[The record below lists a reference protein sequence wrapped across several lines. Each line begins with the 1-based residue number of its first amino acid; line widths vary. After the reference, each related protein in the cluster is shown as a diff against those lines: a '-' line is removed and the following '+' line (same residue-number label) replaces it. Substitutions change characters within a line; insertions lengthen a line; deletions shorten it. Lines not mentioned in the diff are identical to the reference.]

1 MRIGGG
7 VFRRCAGAALLAGLF
22 LAAITACGQTPRVI
36 QSTENYSE
44 NEAPATDPSALSPQ
58 RTADVGFD
66 TDSAAPPDT
75 FASEEASCLSD
86 SGHAELPSAPAPA
99 APVEQSE
106 PYTPIKPHER
116 LVWVVKT
123 TLWPQHLMFGAIRTG
138 IATAQDAPPEDGP
151 HWGGFAERFGIRL
164 TGVATS
170 KVMEASV
177 GSLWGE
183 DPRYFRV
190 PEESFGA
197 RVKNV
202 IRMTFLARRSDGRIA
217 PAYARYIAFSGS
229 NFLSNTWR
237 PDSDADT
244 GDAVRRTFEA
254 FAGHMAGN
262 AWNEFWP
269 DAKRCIFHRCKQP

>member
-7 VFRRCAGAALLAGLF
+7 VWKRRAGAALLAALF
-22 LAAITACGQTPRVI
+22 IAAITTRGQTIAADP
-36 QSTENYSE
+36 S
-44 NEAPATDPSALSPQ
+44 DPSAN
-58 RTADVGFD
+58 
-66 TDSAAPPDT
+66 T
-75 FASEEASCLSD
+75 FTNATELIPSGD
-86 SGHAELPSAPAPA
+86 SGDAELPDAPAPA
-99 APVEQSE
+99 PPVVLSE
-106 PYTPIKPHER
+106 PYTPITPHER

-123 TLWPQHLMFGAIRTG
+123 TLSPQSLTFGVIRTG
-138 IATAQDAPPEDGP
+138 ISTAQDEPPEDGP

-170 KVMEASV
+170 KVMEASL

-190 PEESFGA
+190 PELSFGA

-202 IRMTFLARRSDGRIA
+202 IKMTFLARRADGKIA

-229 NFLSNTWR
+229 NFLSNEWR
-237 PDSDADT
+237 PNSQADT
-244 GDAVRRTFEA
+244 DDAIRRTFEA

-262 AWNEFWP
+262 AWDEFWP

>member
-7 VFRRCAGAALLAGLF
+7 VLGRGVGAALLAGLF
-22 LAAITACGQTPRVI
+22 IAAAVAHGQTLATI
-36 QSTENYSE
+36 QTAENLE
-44 NEAPATDPSALSPQ
+44 EADPSSGPTPALA
-58 RTADVGFD
+58 RD
-66 TDSAAPPDT
+66 
-75 FASEEASCLSD
+75 
-86 SGHAELPSAPAPA
+86 AELPSAPTPA
-99 APVEQSE
+99 IPLDQSA
-106 PYTPIKPHER
+106 PYTPITPHER
-116 LVWVVKT
+116 VVWIVKG
-123 TLWPQHLMFGAIRTG
+123 TLWPEHLLFGAMRTG
-138 IATAQDAPPEDGP
+138 VATGLDEPEEDGP

-190 PEESFGA
+190 PEESFGD

-202 IRMTFLARRSDGRIA
+202 IKMTFFSRRADGKVA

-229 NFLSNTWR
+229 NFLSNEWR
-237 PDSDADT
+237 PDSEANTD
-244 GDAVRRTFEA
+244 DAVRRTFEG

-269 DAKRCIFHRCKQP
+269 DAKRYIFHRGRQP